1 MHVKAKQMAFGGLL
15 LAVTVVCMALGSV
28 IETNTLFLLAAAAFF
43 VGIVIREFGLRTG
56 VAFYLAAVLLGF
68 LVTPN
73 KFYVIT
79 FAAMGFYIWGI
90 EAVWIFLA
98 KRPQMGHR
106 MGIYW
111 FAKYVIFNLVYLPCL
126 FGFRSMLFQK
136 AVSDQILLVVII
148 VGQVQYWFMIRLISM
163 FREAYGKNGENVF
176 YKECMGKSC
185 RDDRIFLYIKGM
197 SHISV
202 TQGGKSL

>member
-1 MHVKAKQMAFGGLL
+1 MVGQGRGVAVFCEQVGVAVDGAGLDDICK
-15 LAVTVVCMALGSV
+15 V
-28 IETNTLFLLAAAAFF
+28 
-43 VGIVIREFGLRTG
+43 

-148 VGQVQYWFMIRLISM
+148 VGQAALLVYDKAYQYVQGSLWEKWR
-163 FREAYGKNGENVF
+163 K
-176 YKECMGKSC
+176 
-185 RDDRIFLYIKGM
+185 RIL
-197 SHISV
+197 
-202 TQGGKSL
+202 

>member
-1 MHVKAKQMAFGGLL
+1 MHVKAKQIAFGGLL

-28 IETNTLFLLAAAAFF
+28 IETNTLFLLAAAAFG

-79 FAAMGFYIWGI
+79 FAAMGFYILGI
-90 EAVWIFLA
+90 EAVWMFLA
-98 KRPQMGHR
+98 EKTTDGTYGWDFFGLQN
-106 MGIYW
+106 IL
-111 FAKYVIFNLVYLPCL
+111 IFNLVYLPCL

-136 AVSDQILLVVII
+136 AVSDQLLLAAVM
-148 VGQVQYWFMIRLISM
+148 VGQIAILVYDKAYQYVQGTLWEKWRKRVL
-163 FREAYGKNGENVF
+163 
-176 YKECMGKSC
+176 
-185 RDDRIFLYIKGM
+185 
-197 SHISV
+197 
-202 TQGGKSL
+202 

>member
-1 MHVKAKQMAFGGLL
+1 MHVKSKTNGVWRFAPCSDCRVYGTWKRDRDEYIVFA
-15 LAVTVVCMALGSV
+15 GSSG
-28 IETNTLFLLAAAAFF
+28 IF

-136 AVSDQILLVVII
+136 AVSDQILR
-148 VGQVQYWFMIRLISM
+148 W
-163 FREAYGKNGENVF
+163 
-176 YKECMGKSC
+176 
-185 RDDRIFLYIKGM
+185 
-197 SHISV
+197 
-202 TQGGKSL
+202 